1 VTSTRRKVSESAVRR
16 LSIYLR
22 TLEELER
29 EGEDTVSSRTLA
41 QRAGTTAAQVRKDL
55 SLFGSFGKRGLGYA
69 VPPLRKDLR
78 SILGLSRQW
87 RVVLAG
93 AGRIGAALHEYPHFR
108 DRGFDIVAI
117 LDDDPGKVG
126 LDWGGVRIRSGTELV
141 REEGVEIAIIAV
153 PAAAAQRVAT
163 ALVNA
168 GVRGILNFAPVR
180 LEVPEGVTVRD
191 VNMAVELEALS
202 FALGSAPRPSTD
214 GEADPR

>member
-1 VTSTRRKVSESAVRR
+1 VRR

-29 EGEDTVSSRTLA
+29 EGEGTVSSRTLA
-41 QRAGTTAAQVRKDL
+41 HRAGTTAAQVRKDL

-108 DRGFDIVAI
+108 ERGFDIVAI

-126 LDWGGVRIRSGTELV
+126 LDWGGVRIRSGTELDRVV

-153 PAAAAQRVAT
+153 PASAAQRVAT
-163 ALVNA
+163 ALVKA

-202 FALGSAPRPSTD
+202 FALGSSLRPPSD
-214 GEADPR
+214 GEAGPR